1 MPSDTSPDLVHRAAD
16 TPALDE
22 RPVDL
27 SRDELLRL
35 HELMSLSRTV
45 DRRMQALYRQGRLRG
60 GVYSQEGNE
69 AVSVGTAFALRDRDC
84 LFPMHRGLGARLT
97 RGDSLDVILAQL
109 LGRGPGPTAGRDSGL
124 HHDVPG
130 KRIFAMISHLGT
142 QLSVAAGAALALK
155 QDGEK
160 AVAVNYI
167 GDGATA
173 LGDFHEGYNFA
184 AVLKLP
190 LVLVVENNLYAFS
203 TPNEGEFACETLAA
217 RGPGYGTPA
226 VTVDGTDVFAVHAAM
241 SEAVERAREG
251 GGPTLIEARA
261 MRLRGHSEADA
272 HDYVPAEMLEE
283 GRRKD
288 PLARYELWL
297 ESSGTAKR
305 AELDATWAACA
316 ERVESSLAEALELPA
331 PAGED
336 AAWGRWSEEGHPTR
350 GRGIA
355 GEVGGAGSWREEA

>member
-1 MPSDTSPDLVHRAAD
+1 
-16 TPALDE
+16 
-22 RPVDL
+22 
-27 SRDELLRL
+27 
-35 HELMSLSRTV
+35 
-45 DRRMQALYRQGRLRG
+45 MQALYRQGRLRG

-69 AVSVGTAFALRDRDC
+69 AVSVGTAFAMRERDC

-97 RGDSLDVILAQL
+97 RGDTLELILPQL
-109 LGRGPGPTAGRDSGL
+109 LGRAAGPTAGRDSGL

-142 QLSVAAGAALALK
+142 QLAVAAGAALSLK
-155 QDGEK
+155 QDGEQ

-190 LVLVVENNLYAFS
+190 LVLVVENNLFAFS
-203 TPNEGEFACETLAA
+203 TPNSGEFACETLAE

-226 VTVDGTDVFAVHAAM
+226 VTVDGTDVLAVHAAM
-241 SEAVERAREG
+241 SEALERARDG
-251 GGPTLIEARA
+251 GGPTLVEARA

-288 PLARYELWL
+288 PLARFELFL
-297 ESSGTAKR
+297 EQAAHASR
-305 AELDATWAACA
+305 DELDAVWTKAGA
-316 ERVESSLAEALELPA
+316 RVEAALNAALELPSPEA
-331 PAGED
+331 QDAG
-336 AAWGRWSEEGHPTR
+336 WGRWSEEGHPTR
-350 GRGIA
+350 GRGVDGDPAAA
-355 GEVGGAGSWREEA
+355 GRWEAGS

>member
-1 MPSDTSPDLVHRAAD
+1 MSSDVSPDLVHRASD
-16 TPALDE
+16 TPAPAE
-22 RPVDL
+22 RPLTL
-27 SRDELLRL
+27 SRDELMRL

-45 DRRMQALYRQGRLRG
+45 DRRMQTLYKQGRLRG

-69 AVSVGTAFALRDRDC
+69 AVSVGTAFALKERDC
-84 LFPMHRGLGARLT
+84 LFPMHRGLGARFT
-97 RGDSLDVILAQL
+97 RGDTLELILPQL
-109 LGRGPGPTAGRDSGL
+109 LGRAAGPTAGRDSGL

-190 LVLVVENNLYAFS
+190 LVLVVENNFFAFS
-203 TPNEGEFACETLAA
+203 TPNSGEFACDSLAE
-217 RGPGYGTPA
+217 RGAGYGTPA
-226 VTVDGTDVFAVHAAM
+226 VTVDGTDVLAVHAVM

-272 HDYVPAEMLEE
+272 HAYVPREMLEE

-288 PLARYELWL
+288 PLARFELFL
-297 ESSGTAKR
+297 ERGGHASKD
-305 AELDATWAACA
+305 ELVAGWAARA
-316 ERVESSLAEALELPA
+316 SEVEEALSTALDLPPPEA
-331 PAGED
+331 AD
-336 AAWGRWSEEGHPTR
+336 ASWGRWSEEGHPTR
-350 GRGIA
+350 GRDVA
-355 GEVGGAGSWREEA
+355 GDPLAAGRWEEGS

>member
-1 MPSDTSPDLVHRAAD
+1 MTPEASPDLVHRSD
-16 TPALDE
+16 ETPALGE
-22 RPVDL
+22 REHGL
-27 SRDELLRL
+27 GRDELLRL
-35 HELMSLSRTV
+35 HELMSLARTI

-109 LGRGPGPTAGRDSGL
+109 LGRGAGPTAGRDSGL

-130 KRIFAMISHLGT
+130 RRIFAMISHLAT
-142 QLSVAAGAALALK
+142 QVSVAVGAALALK
-155 QDGEK
+155 QDGEE
-160 AVAVNYI
+160 AVAVNYV

-173 LGDFHEGYNFA
+173 LGDFHEGYNMA

-190 LVLVVENNLYAFS
+190 FVLVVENNLFAFS
-203 TPNEGEFACETLAA
+203 TPNSGEFACETLAA

-226 VTVDGTDVFAVHAAM
+226 VTVDGTDVLEVIEAM
-241 SEAVERAREG
+241 REAVERARRGE
-251 GGPTLIEARA
+251 GPTLIEARA

-272 HDYVPAEMLEE
+272 HDYVPEEMLVE

-288 PLARYELWL
+288 PLARLERWL
-297 ESSGTAKR
+297 LETGQATR
-305 AELDATWAACA
+305 EELDAAWERAA
-316 ERVESSLAEALELPA
+316 RQVESSLEAALALPA
-331 PAGED
+331 PPAED
-336 AAWGRWSEEGHPTR
+336 ASWGRWSEEGHPTR
-350 GRGIA
+350 GRGVPGDPKAA
-355 GEVGGAGSWREEA
+355 GRWEAGS